1 MGYKTALTYGTFDMF
16 HIGHLELLKRVSS
29 LADRVIV
36 GVSTDEFNSGKD
48 KKCVIPY
55 EQRASIVSSIKG
67 VDLVIPE
74 YSWKQKENDILKY
87 SVDLFVMGDDWK
99 GEFDHLNSLCE
110 VRYLSRTEGVS
121 TSQIKEVLKGVSPKL
136 KTEINNLFEILEII
150 KNELN

>member
-1 MGYKTALTYGTFDMF
+1 MAYKTALTYGTFDMF

-36 GVSTDEFNSGKD
+36 GVSTDDFNRSKD

-74 YSWKQKENDILKY
+74 YSWEQKENDILRY
-87 SVDLFVMGDDWK
+87 SVDLFVMGNDWE

-110 VRYLSRTEGVS
+110 VRYLARTEGVS
-121 TSQIKEVLKGVSPKL
+121 TSQIKEMLKGVSPKL
-136 KTEINNLFEILEII
+136 KSEINNLFEILEII